1 MTAPTQHKY
10 VEAGATC
17 AAQAHTAAV
26 LATYQKVVC
35 TAQVVQMSAADEL
48 AFLATHF

>member
-17 AAQAHTAAV
+17 VAQPHAAAAV
-26 LATYQKVVC
+26 ATYEKVVC